1 MNKEAKAAGTSS
13 STTVSAASLI
23 AGKNTLK
30 KNKHPSQK
38 NGEAKLEAEHVGAA
52 NKARRQRHLHNGG
65 SRARLDGETDR
76 SHESPSFHLRRAL
89 RRRGRQTGGT
99 QALHPPARRLIRLPP
114 SQLPLSFPPQD
125 PLPPRP
131 PPPRRGLFNPLGLR
145 RGGVGDGFP
154 DDEASFLGGLREA
167 AGEALFSEQEVGA
180 QVGAALCLAAAID
193 AAEDPDPARLG
204 EALLPRVEKL
214 VRCKAFKAKSAGVV
228 VIGSV
233 IGAGGAAAARSSGGG
248 GLRGL
253 VDCLVGFLS
262 SEDWA
267 ARKAAAEALG
277 KLATVERNGLGEFK
291 AKSLKIFETKRYDK
305 VKAVREVMS
314 QMIEAWRQVPDLS
327 EEVSPPR
334 SSNASS
340 KGDASDGR
348 HPLSGSRVASTQGKP
363 RTTPP
368 GSSLATT
375 TARKRTSIKS
385 SSDQKKS
392 SSVPARGKS
401 NVRRRLDWKAGGEPL
416 EEEYHHDHNENTKEV
431 SQSNHEKMQKLG
443 SVASSVSGG
452 LTLSAATVVA
462 TVGHH
467 HVLSENQN
475 SGNNCKGFE
484 DMSLIRSQLV
494 QIEQQ
499 QSNLMD
505 LLQRFVGSSQDG
517 MRALETRVH
526 GLELAMDEISY
537 DLAVSNGRMS
547 NGSSRNNCCLIPPGS
562 FIRSKFWKKS
572 DQQYSASR
580 LATHKRN
587 MIAQT
592 MGMQDSRQRFN
603 GAAGAGFIVNPLAE
617 TRPVHGSAGIP
628 HN

>member
-1 MNKEAKAAGTSS
+1 MAKQNSKQNMSVLLTKLGDRDTFTMAARELDSMARQIDPTNLQPFISVVLSADAGDKPAVRRHCIHLLAVLS
-13 STTVSAASLI
+13 VSLPPNSLSPFLPRI
-23 AGKNTLK
+23 L
-30 KNKHPSQK
+30 
-38 NGEAKLEAEHVGAA
+38 
-52 NKARRQRHLHNGG
+52 
-65 SRARLDGETDR
+65 SRL
-76 SHESPSFHLRRAL
+76 
-89 RRRGRQTGGT
+89 
-99 QALHPPARRLIRLPP
+99 ARRLRDADSSIRSACVAAVSAMASRTTKPP
-114 SQLPLSFPPQD
+114 FSEAFAKPL
-125 PLPPRP
+125 
-131 PPPRRGLFNPLGLR
+131 
-145 RGGVGDGFP
+145 
-154 DDEASFLGGLREA
+154 
-167 AGEALFSEQEVGA
+167 GEALFSEQEVGA

-253 VDCLVGFLS
+253 VDCLVGLLS

-305 VKAVREVMS
+305 VKAVREVMN

-334 SSNASS
+334 RSNASS
-340 KGDASDGR
+340 KGDVSDGR

-375 TARKRTSIKS
+375 AARKRTNIKS
-385 SSDQKKS
+385 SSNQKKS

-416 EEEYHHDHNENTKEV
+416 EEEEYHDHNENTKEV
-431 SQSNHEKMQKLG
+431 SQSNQEKMQKLG

-452 LTLSAATVVA
+452 LTLSAATMVA
-462 TVGHH
+462 TVEHH
-467 HVLSENQN
+467 HVLSENHN
-475 SGNNCKGFE
+475 NGNNCKGFE
-484 DMSLIRSQLV
+484 EMSLIRSQLV

-499 QSNLMD
+499 QSSLMD

-547 NGSSRNNCCLIPPGS
+547 NGSSRHNCCLIPPGS
-562 FIRSKFWKKS
+562 FIRSKFWKKP
-572 DQQYSASR
+572 DQQYSASM
-580 LATHKRN
+580 LATHRRN

-603 GAAGAGFIVNPLAE
+603 GAAGFIVNPLAE
-617 TRPVHGSAGIP
+617 TRPDHGSAGIP

>member
-1 MNKEAKAAGTSS
+1 M
-13 STTVSAASLI
+13 
-23 AGKNTLK
+23 
-30 KNKHPSQK
+30 
-38 NGEAKLEAEHVGAA
+38 A
-52 NKARRQRHLHNGG
+52 NKQNSKQNMSVLLTKLGDRDTFTMAARELDTMARQIDPANLQPFVSVVLSADAGDKPAVRRHCIHLLAVLSVSLPPNSLSPFLPKIL
-65 SRARLDGETDR
+65 SRV
-76 SHESPSFHLRRAL
+76 
-89 RRRGRQTGGT
+89 
-99 QALHPPARRLIRLPP
+99 ARRLRDSDSSVRSACVAAVSAIASRTTRPHFWEAFAK
-114 SQLPLSFPPQD
+114 PLS
-125 PLPPRP
+125 
-131 PPPRRGLFNPLGLR
+131 
-145 RGGVGDGFP
+145 
-154 DDEASFLGGLREA
+154 
-167 AGEALFSEQEVGA
+167 EALFTEQEVNA
-180 QVGAALCLAAAID
+180 QIGAALCLAAAID
-193 AAEDPDPARLG
+193 AAEDPDPVRLG

-233 IGAGGAAAARSSGGG
+233 IGAGGAAVVRSGGGGG

-291 AKSLKIFETKRYDK
+291 AKSLKIFESKRYDK
-305 VKAVREVMS
+305 VKAVREVMN
-314 QMIEAWRQVPDLS
+314 QMMEAWRQVPDLS

-334 SSNASS
+334 RSNASS

-348 HPLSGSRVASTQGKP
+348 YGSRVASTQGKT

-375 TARKRTSIKS
+375 TARKQRTNIKS
-385 SSDQKKS
+385 SSDQKKT
-392 SSVPARGKS
+392 SSVPSRGGKS

-416 EEEYHHDHNENTKEV
+416 KEEYHDHNDENAKEV
-431 SQSNHEKMQKLG
+431 NQSNQEKMQKLG
-443 SVASSVSGG
+443 SVAAGSVSG
-452 LTLSAATVVA
+452 ATIVA
-462 TVGHH
+462 TGH

-475 SGNNCKGFE
+475 NNCKGFE

-505 LLQRFVGSSQDG
+505 LLQRFVGSSQHG
-517 MRALETRVH
+517 MRALETRIH

-537 DLAVSNGRMS
+537 DLAVSNGRKCNKRS
-547 NGSSRNNCCLIPPGS
+547 TVGSRRNNCCLIPPGS
-562 FIRSKFWKKS
+562 FIRSKFWKKP
-572 DQQYSASR
+572 DQQHSAPR
-580 LATHKRN
+580 LATHRN
-587 MIAQT
+587 RNAQS
-592 MGMQDSRQRFN
+592 MAMQDSSRQRFN
-603 GAAGAGFIVNPLAE
+603 GAAGFIVNPLAE
-617 TRPVHGSAGIP
+617 TRPDHGSAGIP